1 MLVVNYTDLKNS
13 LHSQLTKILKFLD
26 IKDIDPAIIDCV
38 MNNNKGKYHRP
49 KKVNVNDVFDRGML
63 SYSEKIQAELMI
75 LLNYKTPLHW
85 VEIPL

>member
-38 MNNNKGKYHRP
+38 MNNNKGKYHRQ
-49 KKVNVNDVFDRGML
+49 KKVDLNDVIDKAML
-63 SYSEKIQAELMI
+63 SYSEKIKAELMI

-85 VEIPL
+85 VEIPI

>member
-1 MLVVNYTDLKNS
+1 MLVVNYNDLKNS

-38 MNNNKGKYHRP
+38 MNNNKGKYHRS
-49 KKVNVNDVFDRGML
+49 KKVNVNDVIDRGML

>member
-1 MLVVNYTDLKNS
+1 MLVVNYNDLKNS

-49 KKVNVNDVFDRGML
+49 KKVNVNDVIDRGML

>member
-1 MLVVNYTDLKNS
+1 MLVVNYNDLKNS

-26 IKDIDPAIIDCV
+26 NKDIDPAIIDCV

-49 KKVNVNDVFDRGML
+49 KKVNVKDVIDRGML